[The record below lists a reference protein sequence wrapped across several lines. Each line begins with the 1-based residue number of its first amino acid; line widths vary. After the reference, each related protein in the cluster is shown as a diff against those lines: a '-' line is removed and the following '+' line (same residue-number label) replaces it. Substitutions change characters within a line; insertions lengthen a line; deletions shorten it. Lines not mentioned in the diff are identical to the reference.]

1 MQRNATQKGTVGKLA
16 GLALGDKTM
25 VGKTLWEEN
34 PLWSP
39 LPLTQK
45 RRNCL
50 GHFWEQL
57 SLHLACQHGVNR
69 FYLHLQVTQGS
80 L

>member
-1 MQRNATQKGTVGKLA
+1 MQRNATQKGTIGKLT

-39 LPLTQK
+39 LPSTQK

-57 SLHLACQHGVNR
+57 SLHLVVNMVSTGFICIFR
-69 FYLHLQVTQGS
+69 
-80 L
+80 